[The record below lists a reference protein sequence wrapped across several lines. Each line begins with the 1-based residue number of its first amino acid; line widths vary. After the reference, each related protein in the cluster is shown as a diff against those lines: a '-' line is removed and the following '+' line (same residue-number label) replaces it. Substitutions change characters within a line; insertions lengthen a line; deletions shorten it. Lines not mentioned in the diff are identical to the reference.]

1 MKGLALTFALIVPM
15 VPLLAQ
21 DVTPSFGAT
30 VPASWVTDRFEPTT
44 FALTNGT
51 NGRNDVL
58 NIGITSA
65 GDAANRPAGL
75 QSAFYNTQGRKMAL
89 GTAPGSFSLTAD
101 LWVESG
107 WETNAAGSNNSVR
120 TDMWAVGFN
129 AAETPQDFDFAI
141 IGFTN
146 QAGTGLFRGWDEDVG
161 WINFSNP
168 VNYGAWNTLS
178 VAFDASSSLFTYSVN
193 GAFAG
198 SFTGDATTIRIG
210 EIIMQGYNFN
220 DGTFASGS
228 SDYTALWS
236 NTPAGADV
244 VPEPASMTLLATG
257 LVGMAA
263 ARRRKR
269 QA

>member
-15 VPLLAQ
+15 VPLAAQ
-21 DVTPSFGAT
+21 DATPSFGAT
-30 VPASWVTDRFEPTT
+30 VPASWEADRFAPTT

-58 NIGITSA
+58 NIGITSD

-107 WETNAAGSNNSVR
+107 WETNAAGSSNSVR

-129 AAETPQDFDFAI
+129 PAATPSDFAI

-146 QAGTGLFRGWDEDVG
+146 QDGMGLFRGWDSG
-161 WINFSNP
+161 AGLWTNFNNQ

-178 VAFDASSSLFTYSVN
+178 LAWDANTSIYTYSVN

-198 SFTGDATTIRIG
+198 SFTGNASTIGIG

-263 ARRRKR
+263 ARRRR
-269 QA
+269 RAV

>member
-1 MKGLALTFALIVPM
+1 MKGLALTFAILVPITSL
-15 VPLLAQ
+15 VAQ
-21 DVTPSFGAT
+21 DATPSFGAT
-30 VPASWVTDRFEPTT
+30 VPGSWVTDRFEPAT

-51 NGRNDVL
+51 NGRDDVL

-65 GDAANRPAGL
+65 GDAANRAAGL
-75 QSAFYNTQGRKMAL
+75 QGAFYNTQGRKMAL

-101 LWVESG
+101 LWVESD
-107 WETNAAGSNNSVR
+107 WESNAAGSNNSRR
-120 TDMWAVGFN
+120 TDMWAVGFD
-129 AAETPQDFDFAI
+129 ATKVASDFAI

-146 QAGTGLFRGWDEDVG
+146 QAGTGLFRGWDSG
-161 WINFSNP
+161 LGTWTNFNNT

-178 VAFDASSSLFTYSVN
+178 VAWDANTALFTYSVN

-198 SFTGDATTIRIG
+198 SFAGDASTVGIG

-236 NTPAGADV
+236 NTPVGADV

-269 QA
+269 AA